1 MASKFTITAELNLQ
15 TKNLNQVI
23 GNLKQ
28 QFQGADFNV
37 KIKDLDKA
45 AGNIRD
51 ITKAAKTASVAT
63 NSLGN
68 SIATAAKRFSAI
80 TLATGTLVGFTRA
93 VKNAV
98 SDAIEFEREVVK
110 IAQATGST
118 VQQLKGLTR
127 EITSVATNFG
137 VSSKELILAARNL
150 TQAGFAA
157 DKVTGALK
165 VLAQTELAA
174 TFDSIADTTEGAI
187 ALLNQFGKTA
197 QKTGNEVAFLEK
209 SFSAINQVSK
219 EFAVESSDLV
229 TAIRTTGSAFESAG
243 GSLNELLALFTSV
256 RSTTRESA
264 ESIATGFRTIFT
276 RTQRL
281 DTINNLRSLG
291 VELQDVEGKFVGPM
305 EAVKRLSAALNTID
319 PRDFRFNLIVEELG
333 GFRQVS
339 KVIPLIQQF
348 AVTQKALNVAQNSSG
363 SLAKDA
369 ATAQQ
374 SLAVQIGKTREKFS
388 AFIRDL
394 TESSTFQSTVKTL
407 LSMAEA
413 FLRVGE
419 AIKPIIP
426 LIAGFAAFKI
436 GSSLTSSFIGMG
448 GLPKRRNQGG
458 PIGFARGGL
467 VPGSGNGDT
476 VPAMLTPGEFVI
488 KKSSVKKLGANR
500 LAGINGYADGGYVI
514 RPKAGKFAGFFM
526 QPEGVNDTSITSP
539 GQAVTNEATKDALLN
554 EVNKNY
560 KKYKGGKL
568 DQKQIDRIS
577 AEAINDYQPS
587 VKTISSAISN
597 NIFSKEQFDNFLTG
611 NQKSQNLLPEKYD
624 PAARGLDITSFSA
637 AKITSL
643 LDSEKDKYN
652 KFVQSKVT
660 QATPQGLSSLSKGT
674 GVKIAAEGGDVPAFY
689 IGDNDG
695 PRSEAMRQAISKQT
709 KEGFQ
714 KILSGIG
721 NDSAFKGIGVP
732 PLDITS
738 ESIKNAVE
746 PLFNENDP
754 KSARVTIEGYI
765 LEGITSAL
773 TGIKLGGSDATWDF
787 PNVGSSAERL
797 GKLFGNTSRIAEV
810 ISGDAKRS
818 NNEGAKN
825 SILTKKIASTLSKH
839 PEYIGNVSKFA
850 SGGLANGSDTV
861 PAMLTP
867 GEFVLNKKSAQKI
880 GYSALNRMNKVGK
893 YANGGVVQG
902 FAVGGGVDKAF
913 LTRAGYTGS
922 NVGPQT
928 QAQQQLNNEIL
939 KTAKALQIL
948 KNAGIEVSSISKY
961 LVGEIKNQGQA
972 YKFTAEEAKKFA
984 AMTKLSREIQKSQ
997 KAIASKD
1004 ENQAAYKKIFDEASS
1019 KTKQLSSSF
1028 VLATGAISS
1037 VTAQMSGLDKKI
1049 ADSVSTFAATFSAF
1063 YSIGQEFID
1072 IGESIIAESRS
1083 RKIAEQGVKMHQNAI
1098 KRNKEALDQLT
1109 NEFIKQKNKISGK
1122 GAEVGSKDKGMEQAK
1137 KEAGTFSKVMG
1148 AANSALIGFSLAM
1161 AAGQAAISYY
1171 SEAAN
1176 QSADK
1181 LSKVTDKLKEGAAGT
1196 NKDTLQKST
1205 LKAFSDAAYSS
1216 ILQKRLNST
1225 ETMAKLGGAAMLG
1238 AAAQGIPGVGQGAG
1252 NALAV
1257 AGAGAVL
1264 KVEFDKANAEYEAAV
1279 KDITSISN
1287 NFSDSLF
1294 TSISSLKEYNQFI
1307 VDIEKKTRSQVV
1319 SSAEKLSSGYAKST
1333 EGLVNA
1339 QIKTIKIFG
1348 SLDKAPEQLKQ
1359 NFESLR
1365 VSISELNKAIDNLIA
1380 NLISRTAKDIQ
1391 NLTDLGE
1398 STKDLFKKATQEFQT
1413 INNPRARAGL
1423 QAEFGPRIEQEL
1435 RNRAEAQAPRGSTP
1449 EQIQK
1454 IYEKLAKDV
1463 GVKFNNQLKELG
1475 DQKIEIDTL
1484 TFQKQFAELE
1494 KQALLNTRAALLE
1507 KEAREKVIGTLSQ
1520 ELALRIVIENL
1531 SQSFDRI
1538 NQKLGTFDA
1547 AMSGTVTGLQSSIP
1561 DIKVFDLLKPTGE
1574 NLKDFNKALA
1584 IIGNKGG
1591 NIGQTLAGNIRDSK
1605 QAAANLE
1612 SVLSG
1617 FGNINPEDV
1626 NKIIE
1631 KTLGA
1636 GNAGGNVG
1644 TALKKILMEGIKPKE
1659 GDTAAGR
1666 LINTE
1671 EGRKKVIEQFKEF
1684 ASKLSETGK
1693 GFLKALGDLEEQ
1705 QAAIY
1710 QKINESQQ
1718 RQLELSL
1725 EDVDS
1730 YERYLSAVAKA
1741 RGRELSLADKNALRF
1756 EKQARMVGGL
1766 AGNIDAIGGTLLQAR
1781 RGLMGGAGGDKGQ
1794 QASLAQT
1801 ANRTEQALKQLA
1813 NQSERTAD
1821 TLSEIE
1827 KIKAQ
1832 RENVRDLAKQFAIG
1846 TSEQRAQIQKDIQ
1859 GALQVSQSGTFD
1871 TLAEDAR
1878 SGADA
1883 ILERFKDLPIFQGQ
1897 TGRQV
1902 QNRAIANSVRAA
1914 GGNEEIARMI
1924 EADTSSPEEKLID
1937 ELRTIY
1943 EEEAKAKQYLSE
1955 QENVLQQALITSLQE
1970 NAAETAR
1977 LSDQLAQEF
1986 ANAQANAGV
1995 GGNKGGPTVE
2005 EIDAKILAL
2014 EDTILELDGTLW
2026 SLTES
2031 FNENITALN
2040 NVLNTQPLTGLQSLI
2055 KDLEGLVKSVKDA
2068 MDGVIKNIQDAI
2080 SSAMDYLVKGITNA
2094 VDKITAYITGKLFG
2108 DKAESSG
2115 VKPDAGFK
2123 PNAGVGGNWKPP
2135 MAGMGAP
2142 MGRANGGLIYRAK
2155 GGSIFQPKGTDTVPA
2170 MLTPGEFVIRKS
2182 AVDKIGVDNLQ
2193 AINGYAGGG
2202 KVPGIGQTAPG
2213 AAGVY
2218 SIGSSNLGGFGGFG
2232 KYSPLNLGGMGMGGG
2247 SAPVMPAVQYSSNY
2261 INPMQFYDMSLG
2273 AQQRQYQAQANY
2285 ATNAVVSNAFSK
2297 ASAIKSRGG
2306 PGMAWNPYRG
2316 STRRPLNSQM
2326 LARKRAAAR
2335 TAKNTE
2341 IANFGQSNSLLA
2353 HGLEY
2358 FNPNSI
2364 IYRHMSDAGVELW
2377 NTSSLGG
2384 SPLVG
2389 LGGTRSEP
2397 SISITGLPNITGAWV
2412 DPISGD
2418 TIDPYKD
2425 NPDFNGFTS
2434 WNMQQGSF
2442 WVPGMTHRSN
2452 GGLISYLAKGGQP
2465 SGVYSIGGY
2474 RDMASMVPKSNKIAE
2489 TSFGF
2494 NSFGANNFNSNPM
2507 IASGVPLVSY
2517 GGITDPFGTWNRAF
2531 VQDPMMMAQ
2540 ASMRMQGMFANKAN
2554 RMAGMFRS
2562 GYRPKPIA
2570 GGGYTHGSNPFRRA
2584 RPGQEARGGGSIPGF
2599 VGPPSP
2605 FGGRGYASGGHVDSV
2620 PAMLT
2625 PGEFVMSKEAVG
2637 KHGMAFMNH
2646 LNRGGK
2652 IQGFA
2657 QGGPVYREA
2666 GGGVPGG
2673 GGGTDFGAVANM
2685 MTGSMR
2691 SALSSLGNIVNFDA
2705 LNNLSS
2711 KFSNLVSTLGN
2722 IAGTMNGMNMNH
2734 SVNIDGQVNI
2744 GGMNAKF
2751 IAESIKQEVV
2761 NLVIGEVQRVMSQA
2775 QNSARNIDPMG

>member
-165 VLAQTELAA
+165 ILAQTELAA

-197 QKTGNEVAFLEK
+197 QKTGNEVVFLEK

-448 GLPKRRNQGG
+448 GLPKKRNQGG

-500 LAGINGYADGGYVI
+500 LAGINGYAEGGRVTFL
-514 RPKAGKFAGFFM
+514 PKPDKYGIFALE
-526 QPEGVNDTSITSP
+526 PEGAPDKDTYST
-539 GQAVTNEATKDALLN
+539 GAKVTNQAIAQ
-554 EVNKNY
+554 
-560 KKYKGGKL
+560 KL
-568 DQKQIDRIS
+568 R
-577 AEAINDYQPS
+577 
-587 VKTISSAISN
+587 
-597 NIFSKEQFDNFLTG
+597 
-611 NQKSQNLLPEKYD
+611 
-624 PAARGLDITSFSA
+624 
-637 AKITSL
+637 
-643 LDSEKDKYN
+643 
-652 KFVQSKVT
+652 
-660 QATPQGLSSLSKGT
+660 
-674 GVKIAAEGGDVPAFY
+674 KIAKVSDDTEVAVGGTLK
-689 IGDNDG
+689 
-695 PRSEAMRQAISKQT
+695 S
-709 KEGFQ
+709 
-714 KILSGIG
+714 LHIG
-721 NDSAFKGIGVP
+721 NDANDSVRQTFKDSTNKAFSQLIANVTNDVGSKVGASPI
-732 PLDITS
+732 DINDSYLKTAIS
-738 ESIKNAVE
+738 G
-746 PLFNENDP
+746 LFNEDP
-754 KSARVTIEGYI
+754 KSARSAIEGYV
-765 LEGITSAL
+765 LEGVTSAIGKINL
-773 TGIKLGGSDATWDF
+773 AGGQENWDF
-787 PNVGSSAERL
+787 PNPSGSAKNLAR
-797 GKLFGNTSRIAEV
+797 LFGQESAIANLNDA
-810 ISGDAKRS
+810 DAKRTDS
-818 NNEGAKN
+818 AAVRADVLATKLSKTLAQEPGNIDKIIGGKALKEAVNPTVKGRTLGDLGKDLEAVYGNAKFLTTENDVNGAKVSGRTISQIIKN
-825 SILTKKIASTLSKH
+825 LPDIRVKNLSASTVIDKEL
-839 PEYIGNVSKFA
+839 EDYITNNIVKARKGFA
-850 SGGLANGSDTV
+850 FGGSVGSDTV

-867 GEFVLNKKSAQKI
+867 GEFVINKKSAQKI
-880 GYSALNRMNKVGK
+880 GYSSLSRMNKVGK

-902 FAVGGGVDKAF
+902 FAAGGGVDKSF
-913 LTRAGYTGS
+913 LMKAGYTGS
-922 NVGPQT
+922 AMGPQT
-928 QAQQQLNNEIL
+928 QAQQQLNEELLKTARIIKLMKDAGVETIAVEKQLITEIKSQGQAYRLTKQQLTEFGNEI
-939 KTAKALQIL
+939 KTAKAKQREAARLQGEIA
-948 KNAGIEVSSISKY
+948 KGKAGIANKADTESN
-961 LVGEIKNQGQA
+961 L
-972 YKFTAEEAKKFA
+972 KKAFDDA
-984 AMTKLSREIQKSQ
+984 A
-997 KAIASKD
+997 A
-1004 ENQAAYKKIFDEASS
+1004 
-1019 KTKQLSSSF
+1019 KTKQMSTSF
-1028 VLATGAISS
+1028 VLATGAITS
-1037 VTAQMSGLDKKI
+1037 VVAQMSGLDKQI
-1049 ADSVSTFAATFSAF
+1049 ADTISTFATTFSTF
-1063 YSIGQEFID
+1063 YTVGQEFID
-1072 IGESIIAESRS
+1072 IGESIITEKQVRKLSEQVIKSHNIAIKNSQAALDSLTASTNKASSAISKTKKTPEEMAQAKAEKNADRLAGVM
-1083 RKIAEQGVKMHQNAI
+1083 KIANQ
-1098 KRNKEALDQLT
+1098 ALTGFAL
-1109 NEFIKQKNKISGK
+1109 
-1122 GAEVGSKDKGMEQAK
+1122 
-1137 KEAGTFSKVMG
+1137 VM
-1148 AANSALIGFSLAM
+1148 ATA
-1161 AAGQAAISYY
+1161 QAAVAYY
-1171 SEAAN
+1171 AEETRKSG
-1176 QSADK
+1176 DK
-1181 LSKVTDKLKEGAAGT
+1181 LNKTIEKIKEGGAGV
-1196 NKDTLQKST
+1196 NLDTLQKDT
-1205 LKAFSDAAYSS
+1205 AKAFSDATYSS
-1216 ILQKRLNST
+1216 MLSNKMNSSSTMLQ
-1225 ETMAKLGGAAMLG
+1225 MGGAALLG
-1238 AAAQGIPGVGQGAG
+1238 SGVAAGARAGG
-1252 NALAV
+1252 NAL
-1257 AGAGAVL
+1257 GGTAGAVL
-1264 KVEFDKANAEYEAAV
+1264 ATVGELGGTALATAGAATVLGVKFKEVSDEFEKAK
-1279 KDITSISN
+1279 KDIN
-1287 NFSDSLF
+1287 NFSKSFANSLY
-1294 TSISSLKEYNQFI
+1294 ISSTALQKYTKFV
-1307 VDIEKKTRSQVV
+1307 VDIEKKSREDVV
-1319 SSAEKLSSGYAKST
+1319 SIAKESAMDYAKST
-1333 EGLVNA
+1333 SELVNSQVIA
-1339 QIKTIKIFG
+1339 IKTFG
-1348 SLDKAPEQLKQ
+1348 ELSKAPDEIKQQFDSLKT
-1359 NFESLR
+1359 N
-1365 VSISELNKAIDNLIA
+1365 IIELNKAIDNLVA

-1398 STKDLFKKATQEFQT
+1398 STRDLFKKATQEFQG

-1435 RNRAEAQAPRGSTP
+1435 RNRAARQTP
-1449 EQIQK
+1449 QVKENGQVETVQE
-1454 IYEKLAKDV
+1454 IYERLARTI
-1463 GVKFNNQLKELG
+1463 GTTFNEKLKELG

-1507 KEAREKVIGTLSQ
+1507 KEAREKVIGTLSL
-1520 ELALRIVIENL
+1520 EIALRTVIENL
-1531 SQSFDRI
+1531 AQSFDRI

-1561 DIKVFDLLKPTGE
+1561 DIKVFDLLRPTGE
-1574 NLKDFNKALA
+1574 NLKDFDKALD
-1584 IIGNKGG
+1584 IISNKLGNS
-1591 NIGQTLAGNIRDSK
+1591 GQTLSKNIRDAKS
-1605 QAAANLE
+1605 ASADLE
-1612 SVLSG
+1612 SILSG
-1617 FGNINPEDV
+1617 FGNIQLEDINTIV
-1626 NKIIE
+1626 E
-1631 KTLGA
+1631 KTVGA
-1636 GNAGGNVG
+1636 GNAGNNVG
-1644 TALKKILMEGIKPKE
+1644 QALKKILMEGIKPKE
-1659 GDTAAGR
+1659 GDTAASR

-1671 EGRKKVIEQFKEF
+1671 EGRKKVIDQFKEF

-1693 GFLKALGDLEEQ
+1693 SFLKALGDLEEQ
-1705 QAAIY
+1705 QRAIY

-1730 YERYLSAVAKA
+1730 YERYISAVAKA
-1741 RGRELSLADKNALRF
+1741 RGKELTLADKNALRF
-1756 EKQARMVGGL
+1756 EKQTRMVGGL

-1781 RGLMGGAGGDKGQ
+1781 RGLLNGGETDPARQAG
-1794 QASLAQT
+1794 LAQT
-1801 ANRTEQALKQLA
+1801 ANRTEQALKELA

-1821 TLSEIE
+1821 TLNEIE

-1859 GALQVSQSGTFD
+1859 GALEVSQSGTFD

-1937 ELRTIY
+1937 ELRNIY

-1955 QENVLQQALITSLQE
+1955 QENVLQQALITSLQQ

-1977 LSDQLAQEF
+1977 LSDQLAEELR
-1986 ANAQANAGV
+1986 NNQANAGV
-1995 GGNKGGPTVE
+1995 GGNQGGPTVQ
-2005 EIDAKILAL
+2005 EIDAKISAL

-2026 SLTES
+2026 SLTET
-2031 FNENITALN
+2031 FNENITSFN
-2040 NVLNTQPLTGLQSLI
+2040 NLLDTQPLTAFQ
-2055 KDLEGLVKSVKDA
+2055 
-2068 MDGVIKNIQDAI
+2068 
-2080 SSAMDYLVKGITNA
+2080 SAMKALEESVASLKRVIDDVVAYTTKKLGMGNETNPRVNPQA
-2094 VDKITAYITGKLFG
+2094 
-2108 DKAESSG
+2108 DKAI
-2115 VKPDAGFK
+2115 D
-2123 PNAGVGGNWKPP
+2123 PNAAAEAMRKARDLNIKS
-2135 MAGMGAP
+2135 
-2142 MGRANGGLIYRAK
+2142 NGGLIYRAG

-2489 TSFGF
+2489 TSFSPFTSG
-2494 NSFGANNFNSNPM
+2494 NFNTNALGSF
-2507 IASGVPLVSY
+2507 IY
-2517 GGITDPFGTWNRAF
+2517 GGVTDPFGTFNRAF
-2531 VQDPMMMAQ
+2531 VQQPMMMAQ
-2540 ASMRMQGMFANKAN
+2540 ASMGMQSVFAKKANK
-2554 RMAGMFRS
+2554 MAGMFRS

-2570 GGGYTHGSNPFRRA
+2570 GGGYTHGSLPFRTRK
-2584 RPGQEARGGGSIPGF
+2584 
-2599 VGPPSP
+2599 
-2605 FGGRGYASGGHVDSV
+2605 GYASGGHVDTV

-2666 GGGVPGG
+2666 GGGVPVG